1 MKEYKNKINELDA
14 HKKEIVK
21 MVKAGCTQKEITEKF
36 GRFGFSEQSEVSKM
50 VSRIKERLLQ
60 YKQELQKQTMY
71 KEGLPGSS
79 LDIVNSLLD
88 DLEEDEKENGW
99 IPIEERLPE
108 TDDYILVSF
117 SNYTL
122 PDIGRYEADK
132 DGGGA
137 FCPGDE
143 ERGYASFG
151 LFVNAWMPLP
161 EPYKED

>member
-36 GRFGFSEQSEVSKM
+36 GRFGFSEPSEVSKM

-88 DLEEDEKENGW
+88 ALEQDEKENGW
-99 IPIEERLPE
+99 IPIDERLP
-108 TDDYILVSF
+108 DPDKHILVSF
-117 SNYTL
+117 FNFSL
-122 PDIGRYEADK
+122 PMIGRYTVDDD
-132 DGGGA
+132 DGGT
-137 FCPGDE
+137 FRVGDE
-143 ERGYASFG
+143 DESFVEHD
-151 LFVNAWMPLP
+151 LYVNAWMSLP
-161 EPYKED
+161 EPYEKD